1 MLSFKNP
8 QTLTESSIRS
18 LMIQDTTSTSQS
30 SDGNRQVDA
39 RH

>member
-8 QTLTESSIRS
+8 NTLTERSIRS

-30 SDGNRQVDA
+30 SDGNHQLDA

>member
-8 QTLTESSIRS
+8 QTLTERSIRS
-18 LMIQDTTSTSQS
+18 LIIQDTTFTSQS

-39 RH
+39 CH